1 MWQYQSPGGTYQ
13 TFRTKE
19 EAEDAMKASVELMG
33 GNRYSIVVNQKEG
46 GVEHLRDIRESELA
60 DYVGKEMAEKIVN
73 DADGT
78 TKTYSGL
85 DLEVGGEF
93 HKQLYDKKVTK
104 FAKKF
109 LKKYGVEPKKWQAPS
124 ASETP
129 TATAKDGTFYYI
141 GGRADGDDIW
151 HIFKEM
157 PDDSEGKWV
166 DDVLMETP
174 GNMDAAREALRKYGD
189 LDDSPYDVWYID
201 ITPEMRE
208 EIMTKGVPL
217 TQRRQPI
224 GLMPAYA

>member
-19 EAEDAMKASVELMG
+19 EAEDAMKTSVELMG

-46 GVEHLRDIRESELA
+46 GLEHLRDIRESELA

-93 HKQLYDKKVTK
+93 HKNLYDKKITQ

-109 LKKYGVEPKKWQAPS
+109 LKKYGVEPQRISGRVPIYEDIHVVS
-124 ASETP
+124 DVEVELDELSTEYNR
-129 TATAKDGTFYYI
+129 FY
-141 GGRADGDDIW
+141 DE
-151 HIFKEM
+151 H
-157 PDDSEGKWV
+157 
-166 DDVLMETP
+166 
-174 GNMDAAREALRKYGD
+174 REAINNRSSWESKY
-189 LDDSPYDVWYID
+189 LDDLNKKIEALESQAYDRNYWYID

-208 EIMTKGVPL
+208 EIMTQGVPL
-217 TQRRQPI
+217 TQRRKPI
-224 GLMPAYA
+224 GLMAGYA

>member
-1 MWQYQSPGGTYQ
+1 MMWQYQSPGGTYQ

-19 EAEDAMKASVELMG
+19 EAEDAMKTSVELMG

-46 GVEHLRDIRESELA
+46 GLEHLRDIRESELA

-93 HKQLYDKKVTK
+93 HKQLYDKKITN

-109 LKKYGVEPKKWQAPS
+109 LKKYGVEPQRFKPEGAWEVFDPRTGKATNYFS
-124 ASETP
+124 TEEEASDWV
-129 TATAKDGTFYYI
+129 ADWNAANQ
-141 GGRADGDDIW
+141 GGSRDY
-151 HIFKEM
+151 
-157 PDDSEGKWV
+157 SESKN
-166 DDVLMETP
+166 D
-174 GNMDAAREALRKYGD
+174 Y
-189 LDDSPYDVWYID
+189 WYID

>member
-1 MWQYQSPGGTYQ
+1 
-13 TFRTKE
+13 
-19 EAEDAMKASVELMG
+19 
-33 GNRYSIVVNQKEG
+33 
-46 GVEHLRDIRESELA
+46 
-60 DYVGKEMAEKIVN
+60 
-73 DADGT
+73 
-78 TKTYSGL
+78 
-85 DLEVGGEF
+85 
-93 HKQLYDKKVTK
+93 
-104 FAKKF
+104 
-109 LKKYGVEPKKWQAPS
+109 
-124 ASETP
+124 
-129 TATAKDGTFYYI
+129 
-141 GGRADGDDIW
+141 
-151 HIFKEM
+151 M